1 MISISPILTSRFCS
15 IANSGILCRYL
26 HEACSPSLVHK
37 NIKSENI
44 LLDADLNPHLSDSG
58 LANLMAD
65 VDQVMLCVLPS
76 SKVFCGIVLK
86 NVIMHM
92 QLSFTLDKI
101 GITKVIYQGVNLMF

>member
-1 MISISPILTSRFCS
+1 MSRF
-15 IANSGILCRYL
+15 ILVAKSKHPLICRYL

-65 VDQVMLCVLPS
+65 VDQVNTINLCLALLYS
-76 SKVFCGIVLK
+76 TIS
-86 NVIMHM
+86 
-92 QLSFTLDKI
+92 
-101 GITKVIYQGVNLMF
+101 